1 MELKAIKKILEPQ
14 FGYLAKSTGE
24 QLWAHH
30 FTVWNIFVKMSK
42 YYPSLDDKEKY
53 LLELSCLFHDLGKE
67 KSENQD
73 ILLGEKS
80 GKLVH
85 KPKIEDLTEH
95 IDAIKD
101 FLPNPLSQE
110 DKKFICDIILTH
122 HSVSD
127 SDIENI
133 TTSSAGIFTEILR
146 YSDWL
151 ASFDNISPNTLI
163 KIKNYTD
170 KLFDLVYIEISRSA
184 SPTTNLIL
192 DITIKKY
199 IELGWTVL
207 MVFDTGA
214 IFIGNKGTEYP
225 EKALLIEDIY
235 SNFVK
240 KSLEFQKPNPT
251 NFTNVMLAGAS
262 KTKPSLFLDAH
273 KDIILEALGNVDKA
287 SSFFF
292 KFLIEVFDNAGY
304 ISGDVRE
311 KYPVFDVLKAAS
323 GTRGVPNARKKW
335 SEVKGGTIPD
345 KLNDMLKEMF
355 NLSKIKDVIP
365 NEFSSDETLKNT
377 ELNKLKPDVL
387 LNILYTVARKFEIT
401 DAEEDKQLKEYIS
414 YIISLE
420 EEINFRTLA
429 LRIFERYKEYK
440 TDYNAEKGIC
450 ERCCCPVT
458 IGAKKS
464 LGFID
469 RYGFSQVRTR
479 PDGDRATCHFCA
491 YDVMYLRRDI
501 RESDSK
507 IYLRID
513 SKIPDLFNLYPP
525 LKKFIA
531 GIKQGIEYPYSIVK
545 LQDREEFN
553 NIPFAKKVRIPLPNT
568 IKDDQISDPIKNER
582 GLLFEIGRTG
592 VNYSPKDLKSKYEP
606 LYHVTNLLGFQ
617 TSIGTEEQ
625 NGLFGKK
632 IITIEGDYYKSLA
645 VIILANFTG
654 KKDKK
659 FIFAS
664 ELLEKSPSV
673 AINFVGSA
681 VEGGKIKKD
690 QVYRFFDF
698 IYKSKIKLFETERGV
713 YTMKDLLKHAA
724 FFSEGIPKFCW
735 TGEDWSK
742 WISSSSKHLI
752 SKPVSKAMNDILQ
765 GKDFDD
771 AFARYLSHIRDNIAK
786 EKSEDKEGAKTD
798 VNELAEFVNE
808 SKSILMLYAQLKK
821 DNITEFIRAKNALMS
836 AIYVFKRY
844 ENLPE
849 VVNK

>member
-1 MELKAIKKILEPQ
+1 MELKIVQKILEPQ

-30 FTVWNIFVKMSK
+30 FAVWNIFVKMSK
-42 YYPSLDDKEKY
+42 FYPSLDDKEKY
-53 LLELSCLFHDLGKE
+53 LLELACLFHDIGKE
-67 KSENQD
+67 KSENQEV
-73 ILLGEKS
+73 LLGERS
-80 GKLVH
+80 GKVVH
-85 KPKIEDLTEH
+85 KPKIEELSEH
-95 IDAIKD
+95 IELIKD
-101 FLPNPLSQE
+101 SLPNPLAQE
-110 DKKFICDIILTH
+110 DKKFIFDTILTH
-122 HSVSD
+122 HSVSYD
-127 SDIENI
+127 DIENI
-133 TTSSAGIFTEILR
+133 TTASAGIFTEILR

-151 ASFDNISPNTLI
+151 ASLDNISPNTLL

-170 KLFDLVYIEISRSA
+170 RLFDLAYIEISRFA

-192 DITIKKY
+192 DITIQKY
-199 IELGWTVL
+199 KELGWTVL
-207 MVFDTGA
+207 MIFETGA
-214 IFIGNKGTEYP
+214 IFIGNKGTKYP
-225 EKALLIEDIY
+225 EKTRLVDDLYNDFE
-235 SNFVK
+235 K

-251 NFTNVMLAGAS
+251 NFTNVMLAGVS
-262 KTKPSLFLDAH
+262 KTKPSLFLDVH
-273 KDIILEALGNVDKA
+273 KDIILEVLGNVDKA

-292 KFLIEVFDNAGY
+292 KFIIEVFDNAGY
-304 ISGDVRE
+304 ITGDIRE
-311 KYPVFDVLKAAS
+311 KYPVLDILKAAS

-335 SEVKGGTIPD
+335 GEVKGGSIPE

-355 NLSKIKDVIP
+355 NLCKIKDVLP
-365 NEFSSDETLKNT
+365 DEFSTDGGLKNT

-387 LNILYTVARKFEIT
+387 LDVLYIVAKKFEKK
-401 DAEEDKQLKEYIS
+401 DAEEDKQLKEYFN

-420 EEINFRTLA
+420 EEINFRNLA
-429 LRIFERYKEYK
+429 LRIFERYKKYK
-440 TDYNAEKGIC
+440 TDYNAENGVC
-450 ERCCCPVT
+450 ERCSCPVT

-501 RESDSK
+501 GESDSK

-513 SKIPDLFNLYPP
+513 SKIPDLFDLYPP
-525 LKKFIA
+525 LKKFVT
-531 GIKQGIEYPYSIVK
+531 GIKQGVEYPYLIVK
-545 LQDREEFN
+545 LQEREEFN
-553 NIPFAKKVRIPLPNT
+553 NIPFAKRVTIPLPKN
-568 IKDDQISDPIKNER
+568 IKDNQISEPIKNER

-592 VNYSPKDLKSKYEP
+592 LNYSPKDLKSKYEP

-617 TSIGTEEQ
+617 TNIGTEEQ
-625 NGLFGKK
+625 NGLFGRK
-632 IITIEGDYYKSLA
+632 IISVEGDYYKSLA

-659 FIFAS
+659 FVFAS

-673 AINFVGSA
+673 AITYVGSA
-681 VEGGKIKKD
+681 VEGGKIRKE
-690 QVYRFFDF
+690 QVHRFFDF
-698 IYKSKIKLFETERGV
+698 IYKSKIKLFETERGE

-724 FFSEGIPKFCW
+724 FFSEGIPQFCW

-742 WISSSSKHLI
+742 WKSSSSKHLI

-786 EKSEDKEGAKTD
+786 EKSEAKEGPKTD
-798 VNELAEFVNE
+798 VNELADFVKE

-844 ENLPE
+844 ENLTE

>member
-1 MELKAIKKILEPQ
+1 
-14 FGYLAKSTGE
+14 
-24 QLWAHH
+24 
-30 FTVWNIFVKMSK
+30 
-42 YYPSLDDKEKY
+42 
-53 LLELSCLFHDLGKE
+53 
-67 KSENQD
+67 
-73 ILLGEKS
+73 
-80 GKLVH
+80 
-85 KPKIEDLTEH
+85 
-95 IDAIKD
+95 
-101 FLPNPLSQE
+101 
-110 DKKFICDIILTH
+110 
-122 HSVSD
+122 
-127 SDIENI
+127 
-133 TTSSAGIFTEILR
+133 
-146 YSDWL
+146 
-151 ASFDNISPNTLI
+151 
-163 KIKNYTD
+163 
-170 KLFDLVYIEISRSA
+170 
-184 SPTTNLIL
+184 
-192 DITIKKY
+192 
-199 IELGWTVL
+199 
-207 MVFDTGA
+207 
-214 IFIGNKGTEYP
+214 
-225 EKALLIEDIY
+225 
-235 SNFVK
+235 
-240 KSLEFQKPNPT
+240 
-251 NFTNVMLAGAS
+251 
-262 KTKPSLFLDAH
+262 
-273 KDIILEALGNVDKA
+273 
-287 SSFFF
+287 
-292 KFLIEVFDNAGY
+292 
-304 ISGDVRE
+304 
-311 KYPVFDVLKAAS
+311 
-323 GTRGVPNARKKW
+323 
-335 SEVKGGTIPD
+335 
-345 KLNDMLKEMF
+345 
-355 NLSKIKDVIP
+355 
-365 NEFSSDETLKNT
+365 
-377 ELNKLKPDVL
+377 
-387 LNILYTVARKFEIT
+387 
-401 DAEEDKQLKEYIS
+401 
-414 YIISLE
+414 
-420 EEINFRTLA
+420 
-429 LRIFERYKEYK
+429 
-440 TDYNAEKGIC
+440 
-450 ERCCCPVT
+450 
-458 IGAKKS
+458 
-464 LGFID
+464 
-469 RYGFSQVRTR
+469 
-479 PDGDRATCHFCA
+479 
-491 YDVMYLRRDI
+491 
-501 RESDSK
+501 
-507 IYLRID
+507 
-513 SKIPDLFNLYPP
+513 
-525 LKKFIA
+525 
-531 GIKQGIEYPYSIVK
+531 
-545 LQDREEFN
+545 
-553 NIPFAKKVRIPLPNT
+553 
-568 IKDDQISDPIKNER
+568 
-582 GLLFEIGRTG
+582 LFEIGRTG

>member
-1 MELKAIKKILEPQ
+1 MELNTIKKILEPQ

-30 FTVWNIFVKMSK
+30 FAVWSIFVKMSK
-42 YYPSLDDKEKY
+42 YYPSLDYKEKY
-53 LLELSCLFHDLGKE
+53 LLELSCLFHDIGKE

-80 GKLVH
+80 GKVIH
-85 KPKIEDLTEH
+85 KPKIEDLSEH

-110 DKKFICDIILTH
+110 DKKFIFDIILTH

-151 ASFDNISPNTLI
+151 ASFDNISPNTLL

-170 KLFDLVYIEISRSA
+170 KLFDLVYIEISRLA

-214 IFIGNKGTEYP
+214 IFIGNKGTGYP

-292 KFLIEVFDNAGY
+292 KFVIEVFDNAGY

-335 SEVKGGTIPD
+335 SEIKGGTIPD

-355 NLSKIKDVIP
+355 YMSKIKDVIP
-365 NEFSSDETLKNT
+365 NEFSTDEVLKNT

-387 LNILYTVARKFEIT
+387 LDILYTVARKFEIT
-401 DAEEDKQLKEYIS
+401 DAEEDKQLKEYLS

-420 EEINFRTLA
+420 EEINFSTLA
-429 LRIFERYKEYK
+429 LRIFERYKKYK
-440 TDYNAEKGIC
+440 TDYNAENGVC
-450 ERCCCPVT
+450 ERCSCPVT

-531 GIKQGIEYPYSIVK
+531 GIKQGIEYPYSIVN

-553 NIPFAKKVRIPLPNT
+553 NIPFAKKVRIPLPNN
-568 IKDDQISDPIKNER
+568 IKDDQTSDPIKNER

-659 FIFAS
+659 FIFSS

-673 AINFVGSA
+673 AITFVGSA